1 MSFNQILP
9 VILCGGSGTRLW
21 PLSRESFPKQFL
33 NLTSNSKRTLLQET
47 LERLRLFG
55 KLLNPILIC
64 NEEHRFILAEQI
76 RELGVVPNSIILE
89 PFSRNTAAPVA
100 LAALQSLTNVD
111 KNEDPILLVLSSD
124 HIIGNNENFLKSL
137 KSALALARKGR
148 LVTFGCV
155 PHSAETGF
163 GYIQAEKELDMN
175 SMEGSEI
182 KKFIEK
188 PNKILAEKLIL
199 DKRFLWNSGMFAFK
213 ANTIIREFEK
223 YSPELLINCRA
234 AIKNNLKDYDFQR
247 LNQNAFAKCQSI
259 SIDVAVMEKTKI
271 GSVVPLDANWSDI
284 GSWKALWE
292 HEEKDEDNNVLQG
305 NIFIKDVQN
314 SFLKSDDKLLVGIGL
329 KNIVAI
335 DTNDALLISDLDSS
349 QNIKEIVNAMKNQ
362 QINEATQHKKGFRPW
377 GNYLSI
383 AAGSKWQV
391 KLINVNPRESLSLQ
405 KHNHRAEHWIV
416 VQGNALVKIEE
427 KISLL
432 KENQST
438 FIPLGCKHKL
448 SNPGDNI
455 LTIIEVQSGNYL
467 GEDDIIRFEDKYGRV
482 S

>member
-137 KSALALARKGR
+137 KSALALVRKGR

-314 SFLKSDDKLLVGIGL
+314 SFLMSDDKLLVGIGL

>member
-64 NEEHRFILAEQI
+64 NDEHRFILAEQI

>member
-1 MSFNQILP
+1 MSFNKILP

-33 NLTSNSKRTLLQET
+33 NITSNSKRTLLQQT

-55 KLLNPILIC
+55 KFLNPILIC

-76 RELGVVPNSIILE
+76 RELSVEPNSIILE

-100 LAALQSLTNVD
+100 LAALQSLSNLD

-137 KSALALARKGR
+137 KSALSLAKKGR

-188 PNKILAEKLIL
+188 PNKTLAEKLIL

-213 ANTIIREFEK
+213 ANTIIKEFEK
-223 YSPELLINCRA
+223 YSPELIKNCKA

-247 LNQNAFAKCQSI
+247 LNQHAFAKCQSI

-271 GSVVPLDANWSDI
+271 GSVVPLEANWSDI

-292 HEEKDEDNNVLQG
+292 HEEKDKNNNVLQG
-305 NIFIKDVQN
+305 NIFIKNVQN
-314 SFLKSDDKLLVGIGL
+314 SFLKSDDKLLVGIGVQ
-329 KNIVAI
+329 NIVAI

-349 QNIKEIVNAMKNQ
+349 QDIKEIVNAMKKKE
-362 QINEATQHKKGFRPW
+362 IIEASQHKRGFRPW

-383 AAGSKWQV
+383 ATGNKWQV
-391 KLINVNPRESLSLQ
+391 KLINVNPKESLSLQ
-405 KHNHRAEHWIV
+405 KHNYRAEHWIV

-432 KENQST
+432 EENEST
-438 FIPLGCKHKL
+438 FIPVGYKHQL

-455 LTIIEVQSGNYL
+455 LSIIEVQSGDYL
-467 GEDDIIRFEDKYGRV
+467 GEDDIIRFEDKYGRL